1 MNTFEIRITRG
12 TAAIRT
18 RRKKE
23 EKTGSDCSFSSIEQ
37 RKAKFKIQHYNKL
50 VNHPSYE
57 PLFTIEEYMGNGI
70 EHSFRCRKCDTVIK
84 DRLTDGVTFRCYT

>member
-12 TAAIRT
+12 RAAIRT

-37 RKAKFKIQHYNKL
+37 RKAKKSTQNKC
-50 VNHPSYE
+50 
-57 PLFTIEEYMGNGI
+57 F
-70 EHSFRCRKCDTVIK
+70 
-84 DRLTDGVTFRCYT
+84 